1 MSTHS
6 VAPDEVRG
14 LVSEVLSVGLALTD
28 LLATLIEELP
38 DDAYPGENPAEVVI
52 QMVTGSLQPVADS
65 AGERAVREA
74 TALVGAVFDRVIADL
89 KEAARL
95 AR

>member
-1 MSTHS
+1 MPVSQEEIREF
-6 VAPDEVRG
+6 VDEILR
-14 LVSEVLSVGLALTD
+14 VGLALTD
-28 LLATLIEELP
+28 VLATLIEQLP
-38 DDAYPGENPAEVVI
+38 SDAFPGENPAEVVV

-74 TALVGAVFDRVIADL
+74 TALVGAVLDRVLADL
-89 KEAARL
+89 REAARL

>member
-1 MSTHS
+1 MSNHA
-6 VAPDEVRG
+6 VAPKDVRALVEEV
-14 LVSEVLSVGLALTD
+14 VSVGLALSD
-28 LLATLIEELP
+28 LLATLVEELP
-38 DDAYPGENPAEVVI
+38 DDAYPCENPAEVLL
-52 QMVTGSLQPVADS
+52 QMVTGSLQSVADS

-74 TALVGAVFDRVIADL
+74 TALVGAIFDRVIADL